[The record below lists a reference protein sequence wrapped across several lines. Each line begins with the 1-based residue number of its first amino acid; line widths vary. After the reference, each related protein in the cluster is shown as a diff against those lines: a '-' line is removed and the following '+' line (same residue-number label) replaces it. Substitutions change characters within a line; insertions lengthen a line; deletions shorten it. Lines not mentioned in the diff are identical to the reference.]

1 MRGLLWVVGAFSA
14 AVALS
19 LALQDD
25 GYVLITLPPWRI
37 EISLLFAVLVLA
49 GGFIAG
55 YFLVRLASHALSL
68 PARQVTVGR
77 DLTYKPEA
85 NRSVVRSLPPSADT
99 AWVYQRITNMVAQL
113 NAKHFQFEITG
124 LDEPLYHVTYDAKDE
139 GHYMWHTDVG
149 STTRKLS
156 ITFQMTDPADYD
168 GGDLEMNTFGVVDK
182 CPRERGTL
190 VLFPSY
196 YVHRVTPVTR
206 GTRSALVAWVVG
218 PPFR

>member
-1 MRGLLWVVGAFSA
+1 MFHFPIPPRPPVHDPLPNFVSGNGLFTA
-14 AVALS
+14 AELDKINA
-19 LALQDD
+19 
-25 GYVLITLPPWRI
+25 
-37 EISLLFAVLVLA
+37 
-49 GGFIAG
+49 
-55 YFLVRLASHALSL
+55 HALTL

-85 NRSVVRSLPPSADT
+85 NRSVVRSLAPTADT
-99 AWVYQRITNMVAQL
+99 AWVYQRITSMVAQL

-124 LDEPLYHVTYDAKDE
+124 LDEPLYHVTYDAADQ

-149 STTRKLS
+149 ATTRKLS

-168 GGDLEMNTFGVVDK
+168 GGDLEMNAFGVVDK

-206 GTRSALVAWVVG
+206 GTRSALVAWIVG